1 MWSCSK
7 MWSKLPHIVLKHR
20 LALMISLFVFT
31 LFMGYMARDVKMAFD
46 FNTAVPETDENYKY
60 FMDFKR
66 NFGEDGNI
74 LVLGVKDSSLYEL
87 ESFQRYMDLNKELAR
102 VEGITNVI
110 SLATLKK
117 IVKNTDNRSFELETL
132 IKQKPST
139 QAELDTL
146 MREALNL
153 RYYSGQMMN
162 VENGATLIL
171 ITMDREVLN
180 SKLRNDVVGDIKGI
194 GAEFTKDTGIELHY
208 SGMPFVRTVM
218 QEMTA
223 KELKLFI
230 VLSIAITAL
239 ILFLFFRSWTA
250 VVFPLIIIG
259 VVVTWVLGTVGI
271 LGYNITILTGL
282 IPSIIIVIGIP
293 NSIYLLNKY
302 HQEFS
307 KHGNKMR
314 ALSLMIRK
322 IGLVTLITNSTTAIG
337 FLVLVTTDI
346 KLLTEFGLV
355 AGINILATF
364 IVSMVLIPGIFSYL
378 PAPKPSQLKHL
389 EFKMMGKFLTV
400 LDLLVHRHRYR
411 VFVATLAIVTV
422 SIIGITKLYSV
433 AYMVD
438 DIPEE
443 SQLKQDL
450 YFFEKNF
457 SGVMPLEII
466 IDFGRPRS
474 SINARNLRAV
484 ERLENGLDSINYVSQ
499 PISIVSFAKAVRQAY
514 YNGDARRYSLPSPSD
529 RNAILNY
536 LSNQNDSNNLLSSF
550 VDSTGQVMRV
560 SLKTWDLGSV
570 KMDSLIT
577 NVIEPRIDQVF
588 GDDEEVQTSVTGS
601 TLLFVKGNKFLI
613 ENLQLSLVLA
623 FAIIAIIMAILF
635 ANVRMIII
643 SLIPNFIPLVLTAGI
658 MGYFGIPLKPSTALI
673 FSIAF
678 GISVDDSIH
687 FLAKYRQELF
697 AHKFFVPIAISNS
710 IKETGASMLYTSI
723 VLFFGFII
731 FVFSDFGGTVALGL
745 LTSLTLF
752 FAMLTNLT
760 VLPALLMVFDSGKR
774 NENSHPLIEHYEF
787 YIEDEDEEIDT
798 QNLLIK
804 SNDPFVGSTEKNE
817 IDS

>member
-1 MWSCSK
+1 
-7 MWSKLPHIVLKHR
+7 MWSKLPHIVLKYR
-20 LALMISLFVFT
+20 LALMILLLLFTV
-31 LFMGYMARDVKMAFD
+31 FMGYMARDVKMAFN

-60 FMDFKR
+60 FQDFKK

-87 ESFQRYMDLNKELAR
+87 DNFLKYEALNKKLR
-102 VEGITNVI
+102 SVEGITNVI
-110 SLATLKK
+110 SLATLQN
-117 IVKNTDNRSFELETL
+117 ITKNQDNRSFELTPL
-132 IKQKPST
+132 IKQSPTS
-139 QAELDTL
+139 QAELDSI
-146 MREALNL
+146 MAAALNL
-153 RYYSGQMMN
+153 KFYSGQLMN
-162 VENGATLIL
+162 VKNGATLIL

-180 SKLRNDVVGDIKGI
+180 SKLRNDVVGEIKGI
-194 GAEFTKDTGIELHY
+194 GKAFSADTGIELHY
-208 SGMPFVRTVM
+208 SGMPFVRTIM

-250 VVFPLIIIG
+250 VVFPLIVIG
-259 VVVTWVLGTVGI
+259 VVVTWVMGTLGI
-271 LGYNITILTGL
+271 LQYNINVLTGL

-302 HQEFS
+302 HQDFA
-307 KHGNKMR
+307 KHGNKMK

-322 IGLVTLITNSTTAIG
+322 IGLVTFITNFTTAIG

-346 KLLTEFGLV
+346 TLLKEFGLV

-364 IVSMVLIPGIFSYL
+364 VVSMVLIPGIFSYL
-378 PAPKPSQLKHL
+378 PAPKPAQLKHL
-389 EFKMMGKFLTV
+389 EFKVLGRMLTL

-411 VFVATLAIVTV
+411 VFAITFVVVGV
-422 SIIGITKLYSV
+422 SLYGVSKLYSV

-443 SQLKQDL
+443 SKLKQDL
-450 YFFEKNF
+450 YFFEENF
-457 SGVMPLEII
+457 NGVMPLEII
-466 IDFGRPRS
+466 VDFGKPRS
-474 SINARNLRAV
+474 SLNARNLRKV
-484 ERLENGLDSINYVSQ
+484 ERLEVGLDSIDFVSQ
-499 PISIVSFAKAVRQAY
+499 PISIVSFAKAIRQAY
-514 YNGDARRYSLPSPSD
+514 YNGDSNRYSLPSPSD

-536 LSNQNDSNNLLSSF
+536 LSNQKDEDGLLNSF
-550 VDSTGQVMRV
+550 VDTTGQVLRV

-577 NVIEPRIDQVF
+577 QVVEPRINEVF
-588 GDDEEVQTSVTGS
+588 GEDEDVHTSVTGS

-613 ENLQLSLVLA
+613 ENLQMSLLLA
-623 FAIIAIIMAILF
+623 FAIIAVIMAILF
-635 ANVRMIII
+635 ANFRMIII
-643 SLIPNFIPLVLTAGI
+643 SMVPNLIPLILTAGI
-658 MGYFGIPLKPSTALI
+658 MGFFGIPLKPSTALI

-697 AHKFFVPIAISNS
+697 ANKFFVPIAISNS
-710 IKETGASMLYTSI
+710 IKETGSSMLYTSI
-723 VLFFGFII
+723 VLFFGFVI

-745 LTSLTLF
+745 LTSLTLL
-752 FAMLTNLT
+752 FAMVTNLT

-774 NENSHPLIEHYEF
+774 DVNAHPLIEHYEF

-804 SNDPFVGSTEKNE
+804 SNDPFVGSTDKDNK
-817 IDS
+817 DS

>member
-1 MWSCSK
+1 
-7 MWSKLPHIVLKHR
+7 MWSKLPHIVLKYR
-20 LALMISLFVFT
+20 LALMILLLLFTV
-31 LFMGYMARDVKMAFD
+31 FMGYMARDVKMAFN

-60 FMDFKR
+60 FQDFKK

-87 ESFQRYMDLNKELAR
+87 DNFLKYEALNEKLR
-102 VEGITNVI
+102 KVEGITNVI
-110 SLATLKK
+110 SLATLQN
-117 IVKNTDNRSFELETL
+117 ITKNQDNRSFELTPL
-132 IKQKPST
+132 IKQSPTS
-139 QAELDTL
+139 QAELDSI
-146 MREALNL
+146 MAAALNL
-153 RYYSGQMMN
+153 KFYSGQLMN
-162 VENGATLIL
+162 VKNGATLIL

-180 SKLRNDVVGDIKGI
+180 SKLRNDVVGEIQGI
-194 GAEFTKDTGIELHY
+194 GKAFSADTGIELHY
-208 SGMPFVRTVM
+208 SGMPFVRTIM

-250 VVFPLIIIG
+250 VVFPLIVIG
-259 VVVTWVLGTVGI
+259 VVVTWVMGTLGI
-271 LGYNITILTGL
+271 LQYNINVLTGL

-302 HQEFS
+302 HQDFA
-307 KHGNKMR
+307 KHGNKMK

-322 IGLVTLITNSTTAIG
+322 IGLVTFITNFTTAIG

-346 KLLTEFGLV
+346 TLLKEFGLV

-364 IVSMVLIPGIFSYL
+364 VVSMVLIPGIFSYL
-378 PAPKPSQLKHL
+378 PAPKPAQLKHL
-389 EFKMMGKFLTV
+389 EFKVLGRMLTL

-411 VFVATLAIVTV
+411 VFAITFVVVGV
-422 SIIGITKLYSV
+422 SLYGVSKLYSV

-443 SQLKQDL
+443 SKLKQDL
-450 YFFEKNF
+450 YFFEENF
-457 SGVMPLEII
+457 NGVMPLEII
-466 IDFGRPRS
+466 VDFGKPRS
-474 SINARNLRAV
+474 SLNARNLRKV
-484 ERLENGLDSINYVSQ
+484 ERLEIGLDSIDFVSQ
-499 PISIVSFAKAVRQAY
+499 PISIVSFAKAIRQAY
-514 YNGDARRYSLPSPSD
+514 YNGDSNRYSLPSPSD

-536 LSNQNDSNNLLSSF
+536 LSNQKDEDGLLNSF
-550 VDSTGQVMRV
+550 VDTTGQVLRV

-577 NVIEPRIDQVF
+577 QVVEPRINEVF
-588 GDDEEVQTSVTGS
+588 GEDEDVHTSVTGS

-613 ENLQLSLVLA
+613 ENLQMSLLLA
-623 FAIIAIIMAILF
+623 FAIIAVIMAILF
-635 ANVRMIII
+635 ANFRMIII
-643 SLIPNFIPLVLTAGI
+643 SMVPNLIPLILTAGI
-658 MGYFGIPLKPSTALI
+658 MGFFGIPLKPSTALI

-697 AHKFFVPIAISNS
+697 ANKFFVPIAISNS
-710 IKETGASMLYTSI
+710 IKETGSSMLYTSI
-723 VLFFGFII
+723 VLFFGFVI

-745 LTSLTLF
+745 LTSLTLL
-752 FAMLTNLT
+752 FAMVTNLT

-774 NENSHPLIEHYEF
+774 NLNSHPLIEHYEF

-804 SNDPFVGSTEKNE
+804 SNDPFVGSTDKDNK
-817 IDS
+817 DS

>member
-1 MWSCSK
+1 
-7 MWSKLPHIVLKHR
+7 MWSKLPHIVLKYR
-20 LALMISLFVFT
+20 LALMILLLLFTV
-31 LFMGYMARDVKMAFD
+31 FMGYMARDVKMAFN

-60 FMDFKR
+60 FQDFKK

-74 LVLGVKDSSLYEL
+74 LVLGMKDSSLYEL
-87 ESFQRYMDLNKELAR
+87 ENFNKYEALNKKLQN

-110 SLATLKK
+110 SLATLQN
-117 IVKNTDNRSFELETL
+117 ITKNQDNRSFELSPLVGKSPT
-132 IKQKPST
+132 S
-139 QAELDTL
+139 QAELDSL
-146 MREALNL
+146 MAVALNL
-153 RYYSGQMMN
+153 KFYSGQLMN
-162 VENGATLIL
+162 VKNGATLIL

-180 SKLRNDVVGDIKGI
+180 SKLRNDVVGEIQGI
-194 GAEFTKDTGIELHY
+194 GKAFSADTGIELHY

-250 VVFPLIIIG
+250 VVFPLIVIG
-259 VVVTWVLGTVGI
+259 VVVTWVMGTLGI
-271 LGYNITILTGL
+271 LQYNINVLTGL

-302 HQEFS
+302 HQDFA
-307 KHGNKMR
+307 KHGNKMK

-322 IGLVTLITNSTTAIG
+322 IGLVTFITNFTTAIG

-346 KLLTEFGLV
+346 TLLKEFGLV

-364 IVSMVLIPGIFSYL
+364 VVSMVLIPGIFSYL
-378 PAPKPSQLKHL
+378 PAPKPAQLKHL
-389 EFKMMGKFLTV
+389 EFKITGRMLTL

-411 VFVATLAIVTV
+411 VFAITIVVLGV
-422 SIIGITKLYSV
+422 SLYGVSKLYSV

-443 SQLKQDL
+443 SKLKQDL
-450 YFFEKNF
+450 YFFENNF

-466 IDFGRPRS
+466 IDFGKPRS
-474 SINARNLRAV
+474 SLNARNLRKV
-484 ERLENGLDSINYVSQ
+484 ERLEIGLDSIDFVSQ
-499 PISIVSFAKAVRQAY
+499 PISIVSFAKAIRQAY
-514 YNGDARRYSLPSPSD
+514 YNGDSNRYSLPSPSD

-536 LSNQNDSNNLLSSF
+536 LSNQKDEDGLLNSF
-550 VDSTGQVMRV
+550 VDTTGQVLRV
-560 SLKTWDLGSV
+560 SLKIWDLGSV

-577 NVIEPRIDQVF
+577 QVVEPRIDEVF
-588 GDDEEVQTSVTGS
+588 GDDEDVHTSVTGS

-613 ENLQLSLVLA
+613 ENLQMSLLLA
-623 FAIIAIIMAILF
+623 FGIIAIIMAILF
-635 ANVRMIII
+635 ANLRMIII
-643 SLIPNFIPLVLTAGI
+643 SMVPNLIPLILTAGI

-697 AHKFFVPIAISNS
+697 ANKFFVPIAISKS
-710 IKETGASMLYTSI
+710 IKETGSSMLYTSI
-723 VLFFGFII
+723 VLFFGFVI

-745 LTSLTLF
+745 LTSLTLL
-752 FAMLTNLT
+752 FAMTTNLT

-774 NENSHPLIEHYEF
+774 DTNFRPLIEHYEF

-798 QNLLIK
+798 QSLLIK
-804 SNDPFVGSTEKNE
+804 SNDPFVGSTDKDNK
-817 IDS
+817 DS

>member
-1 MWSCSK
+1 
-7 MWSKLPHIVLKHR
+7 MWSKIPHIVLKYR
-20 LALMISLFVFT
+20 LGLMIFLLIFT
-31 LFMGYMARDVKMAFD
+31 VFMGYMARDVKMAFN

-60 FMDFKR
+60 FQNFKK

-74 LVLGVKDSSLYEL
+74 LVLGVRDSGLYQL
-87 ESFQRYMDLNKELAR
+87 ENFNRYISLNKELQN

-110 SLATLKK
+110 SLATLQS
-117 IVKNTDNRSFELETL
+117 IVKDTDKQSFGLQSL
-132 IKQKPST
+132 ITKDPT
-139 QAELDTL
+139 NQAELDSL
-146 MREALNL
+146 MSAALNL
-153 RYYSGQMMN
+153 RFYSGQIMN
-162 VENGATLIL
+162 TENGATLIL

-180 SKLRNDVVGDIKGI
+180 SKLRNDVVGEIQKI
-194 GAEFTKDTGIELHY
+194 GAAFSSDTGIELHY

-230 VLSIAITAL
+230 GLSIGITAL

-250 VVFPLIIIG
+250 VVFPLIVIG
-259 VVVTWVLGTVGI
+259 VVVTWVLGTLGI
-271 LGYNITILTGL
+271 LGYNINVLTGL

-302 HQEFS
+302 HQEFA

-322 IGLVTLITNSTTAIG
+322 IGLVTFITNFTTAIG
-337 FLVLVTTDI
+337 FLVLVTTNI

-364 IVSMVLIPGIFSYL
+364 VVSMVLIPGIFSYL
-378 PAPKPSQLKHL
+378 PAPKPAQLKHL
-389 EFKMMGKFLTV
+389 EFKFLGRFLTL

-411 VFVATLAIVTV
+411 VFIVTIV
-422 SIIGITKLYSV
+422 VVAFSVFGITKLYSV

-450 YFFEKNF
+450 YFFEESF
-457 SGVMPLEII
+457 SGVLPLEII
-466 IDFGRPRS
+466 IDFGKPRS
-474 SINARNLRAV
+474 SLNARNLRKV
-484 ERLENGLDSINYVSQ
+484 ERLEEGLDSINFVSQ
-499 PISIVSFAKAVRQAY
+499 PVSIVSFAKAVRQAY
-514 YNGDARRYSLPSPSD
+514 YNGDSKRYSLPSPSD
-529 RNAILNY
+529 RNAILSY
-536 LSNQNDSNNLLSSF
+536 LSNQNDNKTFLNSF
-550 VDSTGQVMRV
+550 VDTTGQVLRV

-577 NVIEPRIDQVF
+577 NIIEPRIDEVF
-588 GDDEEVQTSVTGS
+588 GDDSDIQTSVTGS

-613 ENLQLSLVLA
+613 ENLRMSLLLA

-643 SLIPNFIPLVLTAGI
+643 SMVPNFIPLILTAGI

-697 AHKFFVPIAISNS
+697 ANKFFVPIAISKS

-723 VLFFGFII
+723 VLFFGFVI

-745 LTSLTLF
+745 LTSLTLL
-752 FAMLTNLT
+752 FAMVTNLT

-774 NENSHPLIEHYEF
+774 NLTKHPLIEHYEF

-804 SNDPFVGSTEKNE
+804 SNDPFVGSTDKNN